1 MSELAY
7 LKIAENVDAGP
18 MTAPKANGDF
28 SPAFIRFLKL
38 LYTPGEA
45 EIVQYLKMPVATGL
59 AEVAESMLSADNIA
73 RAAGKSSAEVTDV
86 LDALA
91 RKGSVIGF
99 GGNYGLPLMHMLV
112 NQLQFTKEVGPDDLE
127 AGQLYQQ
134 FFIKDGFYKYYENSE
149 KGTRVVRVIPVQRTV
164 RPGQQILETEEAH
177 KIIDGVSNLSLVP
190 CPCRTRTEKLGIREC
205 KNDTPVGFCI
215 MMETAALYF
224 QSLGVGRKVT
234 AEQAKKYFDEMQD
247 LGLVGT
253 TENYEEAGHTVICLC
268 CQCCCSQLRG
278 RTRWNNPQAVAPS
291 NFVAESTD
299 ECLMCGNCVERCF
312 FGAISLD
319 ERQLKSVV
327 DAEKC
332 MGCGVCAIT
341 CDQEAL
347 RLKRV
352 EREKPLPTASKLL
365 GTIAAENQEGRK
377 RIGARIAELEDA

>member
-1 MSELAY
+1 MSESAY

-18 MTAPKANGDF
+18 LTAPKANGDF

-45 EIVQYLKMPVATGL
+45 EIVQYLTMPAATSL
-59 AEVAESMLSADNIA
+59 AEVVASMLSADDLA
-73 RAAGKSSAEVTDV
+73 RAAGKSAVEVTEV
-86 LDALA
+86 LDALV

-99 GGNYGLPLMHMLV
+99 GGNYGLPLTHVLV
-112 NQLQFTKEVGPDDLE
+112 NQLQFTKEIGPSDVE

-134 FFIKDGFYKYYENSE
+134 FFIKDGFYKYYQNSE
-149 KGTRVVRVIPVQRTV
+149 KGSRVVRVIPVQRTV

-215 MMETAALYF
+215 MMEASALYF
-224 QSLGVGRKVT
+224 QSIGVGRQVT
-234 AEQAKKYFDEMQD
+234 AAEAKRYFDEMQD

-253 TENYEEAGHTVICLC
+253 TENFEEAGHTVICLC

-278 RTRWNNPQAVAPS
+278 RTRWDNPQAVAPS

-299 ECLMCGNCVERCF
+299 DCIMCGHCEERCF
-312 FGAISLD
+312 FGAITLD
-319 ERQLKSVV
+319 DQQLKSVV
-327 DAEKC
+327 DAERC
-332 MGCGVCAIT
+332 MGCGVCTIA
-341 CDQEAL
+341 CEQEAL

-352 EREKPLPTASKLL
+352 EREKPFPTAGELL
-365 GTIAAENQEGRK
+365 GTIASENQEVRK
-377 RIGARIAELEDA
+377 RMRAAVS